1 MLSIEPARCAA
12 SFVERASTSEGL
24 VGNVA
29 ARVLRS
35 GWLEKRHSGSEST
48 TLGLRGDL
56 GSHDSW
62 QPSAC
67 VQKSDVRVVLYF
79 TGGAAVCLQKE
90 RERGRIG
97 VPASPQKLP
106 QGRPTRA
113 VVHLSCPTDENATS
127 ARKVPFSSQRV
138 IIPPGCHDQAPKDS
152 GIATKRSTA
161 I

>member
-29 ARVLRS
+29 ARVLRT
-35 GWLEKRHSGSEST
+35 GWFEKRHSGSEST

-79 TGGAAVCLQKE
+79 TGGAAVCLQE
-90 RERGRIG
+90 E
-97 VPASPQKLP
+97 AAFQKWDRHV
-106 QGRPTRA
+106 GTGA
-113 VVHLSCPTDENATS
+113 
-127 ARKVPFSSQRV
+127 
-138 IIPPGCHDQAPKDS
+138 
-152 GIATKRSTA
+152 
-161 I
+161 